1 MSLNEELII
10 VITLDN
16 QSGNLTVQVNND
28 IAPESFIGIT
38 RIFMSSRTISRT
50 GGGSAP
56 TLADLLATLEASE
69 LPERKRQELASAVR
83 TAARALGKPPPEIPA
98 DGRLLGNRL
107 KEVGHAAIGIS
118 QGRWNNVRCLLRTS
132 LALIQPMSPGRNRNS
147 LLPEWATLSSALTSR
162 SDKIG
167 LSRVLRF
174 LSARGIG
181 PDTVTAETIEAYYQ
195 HLHQSLLK
203 RPSES
208 FAMTVRAW
216 RRAEVAIPE
225 WPHIEISIPD
235 RRRRWVSKWDRFPDS
250 LRLDCQK
257 WCDRLAHRD
266 LLDDDD
272 DDDEDEDRPFRPVR
286 PATLAHREW
295 QIRAFASALVRMGR
309 DPATLTSL
317 ADLVELDAFKL
328 GLRFFLDR
336 EGGKPTTA
344 IADLASTLKA
354 VARHYVRVENACLK
368 RMAKI
373 IKRLSPGRRG
383 LTATNSARLR
393 PFDEQDNV
401 AALLTLPQE
410 LMRQARRSRNAQR
423 GAVRAQMAAAIEILS
438 MAPIRID
445 NLVSLDIE
453 RHLVRPGQ
461 SGVLHIVIDGEEVK
475 NEEPLE
481 HPLPSESTA
490 LIDCY
495 IQKFRPHLAPTNNTS
510 LFPGI
515 NGGPKNKSLF
525 GEQISR
531 TTRAHTGLRVHPHLF
546 RHITAKL
553 HLDAHPGEYETVRR
567 VHGHRSI
574 RTTTN
579 FYCGQETKAAVRHFD
594 QTILNLRRKAD
605 NMPGRK
611 GARRINI
618 NKPEKSK

>member
-1 MSLNEELII
+1 
-10 VITLDN
+10 
-16 QSGNLTVQVNND
+16 
-28 IAPESFIGIT
+28 
-38 RIFMSSRTISRT
+38 MSSRSIAQT
-50 GGGSAP
+50 GSESAP
-56 TLADLLATLEASE
+56 TLADLLTTVGASN

-83 TAARALGKPPPEIPA
+83 TAARALGRSPQEIPA
-98 DGRLLGNRL
+98 DGRLLGHRL
-107 KEVGHAAIGIS
+107 QELGPAAVGIS
-118 QGRWNNVRCLLRTS
+118 QGRWNNVRSLLRTA
-132 LALIQPMSPGRNRNS
+132 LALIQPMSPGRNQNN
-147 LLPEWATLSSALTSR
+147 LVPEWAVLASALPSR
-162 SDKIG
+162 SDKIA

-174 LSARGIG
+174 LSSRGIG
-181 PDTVTAETIEAYYQ
+181 PDAVTAETFERYRR

-225 WPHIEISIPD
+225 WPKIEISIPD
-235 RRRRWVSKWDRFPDS
+235 RRRQWVSKWDRFPAS

-257 WCDRLAHRD
+257 WCDRLAQRD
-266 LLDDDD
+266 LLEDDDEG
-272 DDDEDEDRPFRPVR
+272 DDDEDRSFRPVR

-295 QIRAFASALVRMGR
+295 QTRAFASALVRMGR

-317 ADLVELDAFKL
+317 TDLVELNAFKL

-336 EGGKPTTA
+336 EGGKPTTT

-354 VARHYVRVENACLK
+354 VARHYVRVEPSCLK
-368 RMAKI
+368 RMGKI
-373 IKRLSPGRRG
+373 IKRLATGRRG

-393 PFDEQDNV
+393 PFDEQEHV

-410 LMRQARRSRNAQR
+410 LMRRARRHRNVQR
-423 GAVRAQMAAAIEILS
+423 GAVRAQMAAAIEILT
-438 MAPIRID
+438 MAPIRIR

-453 RHLVRPGQ
+453 RNLVRSGPN
-461 SGVLHIVIDGEEVK
+461 GVLHIVIDGEDVK

-481 HPLPSESTA
+481 HPLPPESTA

-495 IQKFRPHLAPTNNTS
+495 IQKFRPHLASTNDTS

-515 NGGPKNKSLF
+515 NGGPKNKSFF

-531 TTRAHTGLRVHPHLF
+531 TIRVHIGLNVNPHLF

-553 HLDAHPGEYETVRR
+553 HLDVCPGEYEIIRR

-574 RTTTN
+574 ETTID
-579 FYCGQETKAAVRHFD
+579 FYCGQENKAAARHFD
-594 QTILNLRRKAD
+594 KTILNLRRKSE
-605 NMPGRK
+605 NIPGPK
-611 GARRINI
+611 GARRRNI
-618 NKPEKSK
+618 NKPKQSK